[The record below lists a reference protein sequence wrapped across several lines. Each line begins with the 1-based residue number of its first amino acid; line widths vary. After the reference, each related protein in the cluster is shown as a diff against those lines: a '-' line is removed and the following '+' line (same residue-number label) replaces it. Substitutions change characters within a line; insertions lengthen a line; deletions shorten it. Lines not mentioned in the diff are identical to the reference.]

1 MINRIINKMLGVI
14 GLEAN
19 IKRRDKPCNGALK
32 LEKEFSKHEKVKLHI
47 GCGPRILKGWLN
59 IDLSYEPYERYLK
72 YYTDKYYGPE
82 VRGDRSDFYAIDV
95 TKTKLPLPDNSVD
108 VIFNEDFIE
117 HLTQEQQ
124 IVFLAETMR
133 VLKKGGI
140 HRINTPNL
148 MISMEKSDFLKG
160 LEGVCVDEWHKT
172 SHLNVLSPLVL
183 KEMALLVNYSD
194 VCFNQRDNSISN
206 LIPLEYR
213 KKKKTRSEHGNMFA
227 DLIK

>member
-1 MINRIINKMLGVI
+1 MINKILRKI
-14 GLEAN
+14 GLEVS
-19 IKRRDKPCNGALK
+19 IKRREKPSSDIPK

-47 GCGPRILKGWLN
+47 GCGPRILKGWIN
-59 IDLSYEPYERYLK
+59 IDLDYEPYENYLK

-82 VRGDRSDFYAIDV
+82 VRGDRSDFYAINV
-95 TKTKLPLPDNSVD
+95 TKTRLPLPDNSVD
-108 VIFNEDFIE
+108 VIFHEDFIE

-124 IVFLAETMR
+124 VVFLAETVR
-133 VLKKGGI
+133 VLKRGGV
-140 HRINTPNL
+140 HRVNTPNL
-148 MISMEKSDFLKG
+148 ISSMKKSEFSKG

-183 KEMALLVNYSD
+183 KEVALLVGYSE
-194 VCFNQRDNSISN
+194 VNFNSRDRSGSE

-213 KKKKTRSEHGNMFA
+213 PNLKDRPEHGNMFA